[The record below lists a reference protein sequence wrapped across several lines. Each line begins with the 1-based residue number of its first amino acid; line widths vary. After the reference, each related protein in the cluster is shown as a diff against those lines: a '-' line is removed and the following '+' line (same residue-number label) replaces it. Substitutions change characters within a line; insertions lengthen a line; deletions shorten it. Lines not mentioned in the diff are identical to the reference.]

1 MNGAG
6 AVAKILKKEGV
17 EYLFNFPDNAVID
30 AAAKEEIRPIM
41 VRTERTAV
49 AMADGYS
56 RVSNAK
62 KLGIVAVQGGP
73 GIENAFGGV
82 AQAFSDSSPILVLA
96 GQGHQRRLGQQPNF
110 DAVTSYREITKWAA
124 RITTPDRVPQLL
136 RRAFNYMRVGRPGP
150 VLLELPADVA
160 TADVDSALIEQ
171 YQPVK
176 GARSMADPDDVAAAV
191 GALLAAK
198 RPVIHAGQGVHYSEA
213 WNELRELAE
222 LIQAPVMSTLPSKSV
237 FPEDHPLALG
247 TGGITST
254 IAVAEFLKKADLIFG
269 VGASLTGQG
278 FLTSIPEPANK
289 VFIHATVDERDINKD
304 YRVDYPLLGDARLI
318 LRQVIEEVKRQT
330 GAKRRQADGSAPAE
344 IKSAHEAW
352 LKEWMPKLTSDA
364 VPMNPYR
371 VIWEL
376 MRAIDPKDAIVTHD
390 SGTPRDMLAP
400 FWKAVTPRGFVGWG
414 KSTHLGWGLGLIMG
428 AKLAAPDKICMNFM
442 GDAAF
447 GMTGM
452 EVETAARNNIA
463 TLTIVLNNGL
473 LGGYQKNLPNATE
486 RYRTRYITGDY
497 STLAKALGAYSERVE
512 KPEEIVTSV
521 ERAKKAM
528 AEGRPVLLE
537 MMTGEET
544 QLSKYI

>member
-1 MNGAG
+1 
-6 AVAKILKKEGV
+6 
-17 EYLFNFPDNAVID
+17 
-30 AAAKEEIRPIM
+30 
-41 VRTERTAV
+41 
-49 AMADGYS
+49 
-56 RVSNAK
+56 
-62 KLGIVAVQGGP
+62 
-73 GIENAFGGV
+73 
-82 AQAFSDSSPILVLA
+82 
-96 GQGHQRRLGQQPNF
+96 
-110 DAVTSYREITKWAA
+110 
-124 RITTPDRVPQLL
+124 
-136 RRAFNYMRVGRPGP
+136 
-150 VLLELPADVA
+150 
-160 TADVDSALIEQ
+160 
-171 YQPVK
+171 
-176 GARSMADPDDVAAAV
+176 
-191 GALLAAK
+191 
-198 RPVIHAGQGVHYSEA
+198 
-213 WNELRELAE
+213 
-222 LIQAPVMSTLPSKSV
+222 
-237 FPEDHPLALG
+237 
-247 TGGITST
+247 
-254 IAVAEFLKKADLIFG
+254 
-269 VGASLTGQG
+269 
-278 FLTSIPEPANK
+278 
-289 VFIHATVDERDINKD
+289 
-304 YRVDYPLLGDARLI
+304 
-318 LRQVIEEVKRQT
+318 
-330 GAKRRQADGSAPAE
+330 
-344 IKSAHEAW
+344 
-352 LKEWMPKLTSDA
+352 
-364 VPMNPYR
+364 